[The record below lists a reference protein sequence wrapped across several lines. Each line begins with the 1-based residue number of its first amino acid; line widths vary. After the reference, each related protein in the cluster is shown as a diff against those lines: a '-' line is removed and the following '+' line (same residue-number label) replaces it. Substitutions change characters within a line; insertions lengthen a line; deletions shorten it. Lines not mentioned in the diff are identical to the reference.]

1 MSLCVPL
8 NLTKLLHFYLL
19 ICQVKQMLIALLSE
33 SGTKLAD
40 DAIEKILDK
49 VRAVLVQN
57 LDNIKYKYFKVK
69 ELEN

>member
-1 MSLCVPL
+1 
-8 NLTKLLHFYLL
+8 
-19 ICQVKQMLIALLSE
+19 MLIALLSE